1 MNSRTSAP
9 SEITRIQAVPKNL
22 KKTGGDQN
30 KRKKGAL
37 MFKVTLLFEKRECL
51 LKKVLLLKKG
61 SFSPNGRYLI
71 HTSLRKT
78 VVSVNFRRIELNE
91 LTDIC
96 LILKS
101 NSLIEKVKPIILYAE
116 FQISKN

>member
-1 MNSRTSAP
+1 
-9 SEITRIQAVPKNL
+9 
-22 KKTGGDQN
+22 
-30 KRKKGAL
+30 

-51 LKKVLLLKKG
+51 LKKEYFCLKRG
-61 SFSPNGRYLI
+61 LFPPNGRYLI
-71 HTSLRKT
+71 HTRFRKT
-78 VVSVNFRRIELNE
+78 VVSVDFTRIELNE
-91 LTDIC
+91 LTNIC